1 MVRPGRRVA
10 TGHLLDGLPR
20 QAARTTPTC
29 EQQHP
34 AAQQPPQAPHGQ
46 RRSGARN
53 ITPRSPEGGGT
64 RVRRFAIDG
73 SPLIE
78 LPQRETGRAG

>member
-1 MVRPGRRVA
+1 MSSSIRPPSSHPRR
-10 TGHLLDGLPR
+10 R
-20 QAARTTPTC
+20 R
-29 EQQHP
+29 
-34 AAQQPPQAPHGQ
+34 Q